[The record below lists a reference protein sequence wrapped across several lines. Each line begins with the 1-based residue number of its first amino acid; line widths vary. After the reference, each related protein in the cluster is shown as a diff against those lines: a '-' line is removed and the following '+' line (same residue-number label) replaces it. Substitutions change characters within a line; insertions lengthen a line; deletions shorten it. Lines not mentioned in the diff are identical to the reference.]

1 MAAATEG
8 EETFSI
14 VDGGPARGTLRRL
27 KLAQPL
33 SDAALMRNALVLAAV
48 IWLPLAFLTVSEGFA
63 TEHVA
68 LPFVFDISAH
78 VRFLLVVP
86 LLILGEGPIGRRG
99 RIAVG
104 YFIKAK
110 LIRPKDLARFEDI
123 ILAVIRLRDTPIATV
138 VLLAIVVIAC
148 WASVTQGFGPS
159 ITTWYVPSPQRHLS
173 FAGYWYAFVCLPIL
187 HFLIFRWFYR
197 LTVWTF
203 FLYKISRLDLV
214 LVPSHPDE
222 AGGLGFVGHT
232 ALFFCTLIFALSAML
247 SASVAVRVLFGGV
260 SLYDLLPAYGVL
272 LALVLLIFAG
282 PMLLFIP
289 KLYAAKENGLRRYGN
304 LASRY
309 TRQFEEKW
317 IDGGAPAGE
326 PLLGSADI
334 QSLADLSN
342 SYAVVD
348 RMKIVPVTL
357 NDLIVLAASA
367 VVPALPL
374 VLTVMPLTDVIK
386 DLLKLVA

>member
-1 MAAATEG
+1 MAAANEDDG
-8 EETFSI
+8 TFSI
-14 VDGGPARGTLRRL
+14 VDGGPARETLRRL

-33 SDAALMRNALVLAAV
+33 SDAALLRNALVLAA
-48 IWLPLAFLTVSEGFA
+48 ITWLPLAFLTVSEGFA
-63 TEHVA
+63 TGHVA
-68 LPFVFDISAH
+68 LPFVLDISAH

-86 LLILGEGPIGRRG
+86 LLILAEGPIGRRG
-99 RIAVG
+99 RITVG
-104 YFIKAK
+104 YFVNAK
-110 LIRPKDLARFEDI
+110 LIRPKDLPRLEDI
-123 ILAVIRLRDTPIATV
+123 ILAVTRLRDTPIATAI
-138 VLLAIVVIAC
+138 LLAIVVIAC
-148 WASVTQGFGPS
+148 WASVRQGLGPS
-159 ITTWYVPSPQRHLS
+159 IATWYVPLPQAHLS
-173 FAGYWYAFVCLPIL
+173 FAGYWYAFVCLPVL
-187 HFLIFRWFYR
+187 HFLILRWFYR
-197 LTVWTF
+197 LMVWMF
-203 FLYKISRLDLV
+203 FLHKISRLDLV

-232 ALFFCTLIFALSAML
+232 TLFFGTLIFALSAML

-260 SLYDLLPAYGVL
+260 SLYDLLPAYGTL
-272 LALVLLIFAG
+272 LVLVVLIFAG

-289 KLYAAKENGLRRYGN
+289 KLYEAKEHGLRRYGA

-317 IDGGAPAGE
+317 IDGGAPADE
-326 PLLGSADI
+326 PLLGTGDI
-334 QSLADLSN
+334 QSLADLAN

-386 DLLKLVA
+386 DLLKLVT